1 MHEAGAACKR
11 TECNRYGYL
20 SGLPPRE
27 YLPMFWRLDELDLL
41 QGTEVAQNVLV
52 HDMSLKSSSWTPFY

>member
-1 MHEAGAACKR
+1 MHEAGAASKH
-11 TECNRYGYL
+11 TTCNRYGYL

-27 YLPMFWRLDELDLL
+27 YLPMFWRVDELDLL

-52 HDMSLKSSSWTPFY
+52 HNTSLQSL